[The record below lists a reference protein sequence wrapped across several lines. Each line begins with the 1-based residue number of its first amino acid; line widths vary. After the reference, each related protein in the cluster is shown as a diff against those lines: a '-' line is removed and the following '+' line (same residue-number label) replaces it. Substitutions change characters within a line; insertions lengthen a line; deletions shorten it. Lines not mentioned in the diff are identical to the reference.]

1 MVIHVK
7 KIVNITKKNNRGNKM
22 KYIKHLVSIIAALS
36 ISSAVYAAEVRMA
49 KANWDT
55 GYFQAEVYKQ
65 ALEKMGYKVTEPKAM
80 KPSVFYVAAAA
91 GDLDLWVNGWFGTHD
106 TYIKEA
112 KGKVKAVGN
121 VMSKG
126 GLQGYLIDK
135 KSADKYGI
143 KTVMDIKKH
152 AKQFDSNGDGKADM
166 VACPPGWGCE
176 KQITKH
182 FAELGLGDFINPV
195 QADYSASMADAIA
208 KFKNGKS
215 VLFYTWTPNWTV
227 GALELGKDI
236 VWIEVPYSETKAV
249 KVPNATKSKINMGFG
264 ADDIRPAA
272 NVDFLK
278 ANPKIEKMLKKASIP
293 LADVAAQNMKM
304 NAGEKSERA
313 IKKHAN
319 AWIKNNQSTFDSWIK

>member
-1 MVIHVK
+1 MKLV
-7 KIVNITKKNNRGNKM
+7 
-22 KYIKHLVSIIAALS
+22 KYIASVITAISITTMAQ
-36 ISSAVYAAEVRMA
+36 AAEVRMA
-49 KANWDT
+49 RANWDT
-55 GYFQAEVYKQ
+55 GYFQAEIYKQ
-65 ALEKMGYKVTEPKAM
+65 ALEKMGYKVTEPKTM
-80 KPSVFYVAAAA
+80 KPSVFYLSAAA

-121 VMSKG
+121 VMAKG

-176 KQITKH
+176 KKITKH
-182 FAELGLGDFINPV
+182 FEELGLGDFINPV

-208 KFKNGKS
+208 KYKNGKS

-236 VWIEVPYSETKAV
+236 VWIEVPFSETKAI
-249 KVPNATKSKINMGFG
+249 KVANATKSKINMGFN

-304 NAGEKSERA
+304 NTGEKSEKA

-319 AWIKNNQSTFDSWIK
+319 AWIKDNQSKFDSWVK

>member
-1 MVIHVK
+1 
-7 KIVNITKKNNRGNKM
+7 M
-22 KYIKHLVSIIAALS
+22 KYIKHLVLIIAALS
-36 ISSAVYAAEVRMA
+36 ISSVVNAAEVKMGR
-49 KANWDT
+49 ANWDT

-65 ALEKMGYKVTEPKAM
+65 ALEKMGYKVTDPKTM

-91 GDLDLWVNGWFGTHD
+91 GDVDLWVNGWFGTHD
-106 TYIKEA
+106 GYITET

-121 VMSKG
+121 VMPKG

-135 KSADKYGI
+135 KTADKFKI
-143 KTVMDIKKH
+143 KSVMDIKKH
-152 AKQFDSNGDGKADM
+152 AKEFDSNGDGKADM

-182 FAELGLGDFINPV
+182 FAELGLGDFINPI

-208 KFKNGKS
+208 KQKNGQS

-236 VWIEVPYSETKAV
+236 VWIEVPYSQTKSV

-272 NVDFLK
+272 NVAFLK
-278 ANPKIEKMLKKASIP
+278 ANPKVEKMLKKASIP

-304 NAGEKSERA
+304 NAGEKSEKA

-319 AWIKNNQSTFDSWIK
+319 AWIKANQSTFDSWLK

>member
-1 MVIHVK
+1 
-7 KIVNITKKNNRGNKM
+7 M

-121 VMSKG
+121 VMPKG

-319 AWIKNNQSTFDSWIK
+319 AWIKDNQSTFDSWIK

>member
-1 MVIHVK
+1 M
-7 KIVNITKKNNRGNKM
+7 NYFKN
-22 KYIKHLVSIIAALS
+22 LVLVLLTLTVASMS
-36 ISSAVYAAEVRMA
+36 NAAEVKMA

-80 KPSVFYVAAAA
+80 KPSVFYLAAAA
-91 GDLDLWVNGWFGTHD
+91 GDLDLWVNGWFSTHD
-106 TYIKEA
+106 TYIKET

-121 VMSKG
+121 VMAKG
-126 GLQGYLIDK
+126 GLQGYLVDK
-135 KSADKYGI
+135 KTADRLGI
-143 KTVMDIKKH
+143 KSVMDIKKH

-195 QADYSASMADAIA
+195 QADYSASMADAIT

-215 VLFYTWTPNWTV
+215 ILVYTWTPNWTV

-236 VWIEVPYSETKAV
+236 VWIEVPYSKTKSV
-249 KVPNATKSKINMGFG
+249 KVSNATKSKINMGFG
-264 ADDIRPAA
+264 ADDIRAAA

-278 ANPKIEKMLKKASIP
+278 ANPKVEKMLKKASIP
-293 LADVAAQNMKM
+293 LADIAAQNLKM
-304 NAGEKSERA
+304 NAGEKSEKE
-313 IKKHAN
+313 IKKHAS
-319 AWIKNNQSTFDSWIK
+319 AWIKANQSAFDGWLK

>member
-1 MVIHVK
+1 M
-7 KIVNITKKNNRGNKM
+7 RYF
-22 KYIKHLVSIIAALS
+22 KYLTTILAAIA
-36 ISSAVYAAEVRMA
+36 ISSSTIAAEVRMA

-121 VMSKG
+121 VMPKG

>member
-1 MVIHVK
+1 MK
-7 KIVNITKKNNRGNKM
+7 RL
-22 KYIKHLVSIIAALS
+22 KYIVTILAALT
-36 ISSAVYAAEVRMA
+36 ISSAIHAAEIKMA

-65 ALEKMGYKVTEPKAM
+65 ALEKMGYKVSEPKAM

-91 GDLDLWVNGWFGTHD
+91 GDLDLWVNGWFSTHD
-106 TYIKEA
+106 TYIAESR
-112 KGKVKAVGN
+112 GKVKAVGN

-126 GLQGYLIDK
+126 GLQGYLVDK
-135 KSADKYGI
+135 KTADKLNI
-143 KTVMDIKKH
+143 KSVMDIKKH

-208 KFKNGKS
+208 KYKNGKS
-215 VLFYTWTPNWTV
+215 VLFYTWTPNWSV

-236 VWIEVPYSETKAV
+236 VWIEVPYSETKKV
-249 KVPNATKSKINMGFG
+249 KVSNATKSKINMGFG

-278 ANPKIEKMLKKASIP
+278 ANPKVEKMLKKASIP

-304 NAGEKSERA
+304 NQGEKSEKA
-313 IKKHAN
+313 IKKHAS
-319 AWIKNNQSTFDSWIK
+319 AWIKANQSTFDSWIK

>member
-1 MVIHVK
+1 MNYLKNLVLVLLTLTISGVSNAVEVK
-7 KIVNITKKNNRGNKM
+7 
-22 KYIKHLVSIIAALS
+22 
-36 ISSAVYAAEVRMA
+36 MA

-65 ALEKMGYKVTEPKAM
+65 ALEKMGYTVTEPKAM
-80 KPSVFYVAAAA
+80 KPSVFYLAAAA
-91 GDLDLWVNGWFGTHD
+91 GDLDMWVNGWFGTHD
-106 TYIKEA
+106 GYISEA
-112 KGKVKAVGN
+112 KGKVKAVGT
-121 VMSKG
+121 VMPKG
-126 GLQGYLIDK
+126 GLQGYMIDK
-135 KSADKYGI
+135 KTADKLGI
-143 KTVMDIKKH
+143 KSVMDIKKH

-176 KQITKH
+176 KVITAQ
-182 FAELGLGDFINPV
+182 FAELGLGDFINPI

-227 GALELGKDI
+227 GALALGKDV
-236 VWIEVPYSETKAV
+236 VWIDVPYSKTKKV

-304 NAGEKSERA
+304 NQGEKSERA
-313 IKKHAN
+313 IKKHAST
-319 AWIKNNQSTFDSWIK
+319 WIKANQSTFDSWLK

>member
-1 MVIHVK
+1 MRYLKYVVA
-7 KIVNITKKNNRGNKM
+7 IVAAIT
-22 KYIKHLVSIIAALS
+22 
-36 ISSAVYAAEVRMA
+36 ISSSVNAAEVRMA

-80 KPSVFYVAAAA
+80 KPSVFYLAAAA

-135 KSADKYGI
+135 KSADKFGI

-313 IKKHAN
+313 IKKHAS
-319 AWIKNNQSTFDSWIK
+319 AWIKANQSTFDSWLK

>member
-1 MVIHVK
+1 
-7 KIVNITKKNNRGNKM
+7 M
-22 KYIKHLVSIIAALS
+22 KYIKHVVSVIAALS
-36 ISSAVYAAEVRMA
+36 ISSVVFAADVKMA

-106 TYIKEA
+106 PYIAET
-112 KGKVKAVGN
+112 KGKVKPVGN
-121 VMSKG
+121 VMPKG

-135 KSADKYGI
+135 KTADKFKI
-143 KTVMDIKKH
+143 KSVMDIKKH
-152 AKQFDSNGDGKADM
+152 AKEFDSNGDGKADM

-182 FAELGLGDFINPV
+182 FAELGLGDFINPI

-208 KFKNGKS
+208 KQKNGKS

-236 VWIEVPYSETKAV
+236 VWIEVPYSQTKAV

-272 NVDFLK
+272 NVAFLK

-293 LADVAAQNMKM
+293 LSDVAAQNMKM
-304 NAGEKSERA
+304 NAGEKSEKA
-313 IKKHAN
+313 IKKHAA
-319 AWIKNNQSTFDSWIK
+319 AWIKANQSTFDSWLK

>member
-1 MVIHVK
+1 M
-7 KIVNITKKNNRGNKM
+7 NYFKN
-22 KYIKHLVSIIAALS
+22 LVLVLLTLTIAS
-36 ISSAVYAAEVRMA
+36 MSNAAEVKMA

-80 KPSVFYVAAAA
+80 KPSVFYLAAAA
-91 GDLDLWVNGWFGTHD
+91 GDLDLWVNGWFSTHD
-106 TYIKEA
+106 TYIKET

-121 VMSKG
+121 VMAKG
-126 GLQGYLIDK
+126 GLQGYLVDK
-135 KSADKYGI
+135 KTADRLAI
-143 KTVMDIKKH
+143 KSVMDIKKH

-208 KFKNGKS
+208 KCKNGKS
-215 VLFYTWTPNWTV
+215 ILVYTWTPNWTV
-227 GALELGKDI
+227 GALTLGKDI
-236 VWIEVPYSETKAV
+236 VWIEVPYSKTKSV
-249 KVPNATKSKINMGFG
+249 KVSNATKSKINMGFG
-264 ADDIRPAA
+264 ADDIRAAA

-278 ANPKIEKMLKKASIP
+278 ANPKVEKMLKKASIP
-293 LADVAAQNMKM
+293 LADIAAQNLKM
-304 NAGEKSERA
+304 NAGEKSEKA
-313 IKKHAN
+313 IKKHAS
-319 AWIKNNQSTFDSWIK
+319 AWIKANQSAFDGWLK

>member
-1 MVIHVK
+1 
-7 KIVNITKKNNRGNKM
+7 M
-22 KYIKHLVSIIAALS
+22 KYIKHIVTILAAFT
-36 ISSAVYAAEVRMA
+36 ISSAINAAEIKMA

-65 ALEKMGYKVTEPKAM
+65 ALEKMGYKVSEPKAM

-91 GDLDLWVNGWFGTHD
+91 GDLDLWVNGWFSTHD
-106 TYIKEA
+106 TYIAEA

-126 GLQGYLIDK
+126 GLQGYLVDK
-135 KSADKYGI
+135 KTADKFGI
-143 KTVMDIKKH
+143 KSVMDIKKH
-152 AKQFDSNGDGKADM
+152 AKQFDSNNDGKADM

-208 KFKNGKS
+208 KYKNGKS

-236 VWIEVPYSETKAV
+236 VWIEVPYSKTKKV
-249 KVPNATKSKINMGFG
+249 KVANATKSKINMGFG

-272 NVDFLK
+272 NVAFLK
-278 ANPKIEKMLKKASIP
+278 ANPKVEKMLKKASIP

-304 NAGEKSERA
+304 NQGEKSEKA
-313 IKKHAN
+313 IKKHAS
-319 AWIKNNQSTFDSWIK
+319 AWIKANQSTFDSWLK

>member
-1 MVIHVK
+1 M
-7 KIVNITKKNNRGNKM
+7 NKL
-22 KYIKHLVSIIAALS
+22 KYVVSMLAALT
-36 ISSAVYAAEVRMA
+36 ISSVVMANEVKMA

-65 ALEKMGYKVTEPKAM
+65 ALEKMGYKVSEPKAM

-106 TYIKEA
+106 TYIAEA

-121 VMSKG
+121 VMAKCV
-126 GLQGYLIDK
+126 LQGYLIDK
-135 KSADKYGI
+135 KTADKLNI
-143 KTVMDIKKH
+143 KSVMDIKKH

-182 FAELGLGDFINPV
+182 FAELGLGDFINTV

-236 VWIEVPYSETKAV
+236 VWIEVPYSQTKAV

-278 ANPKIEKMLKKASIP
+278 ANPKVAKMLKKASIP

-304 NAGEKSERA
+304 NQGEKSEKA
-313 IKKHAN
+313 IKKHAT
-319 AWIKNNQSTFDSWIK
+319 AWIKANQSTFDSWLK